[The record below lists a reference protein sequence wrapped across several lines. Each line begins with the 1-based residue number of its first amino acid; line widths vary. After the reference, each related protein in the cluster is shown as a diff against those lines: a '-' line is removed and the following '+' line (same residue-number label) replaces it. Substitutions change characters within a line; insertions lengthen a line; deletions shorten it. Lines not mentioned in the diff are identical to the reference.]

1 VKRQSISANEF
12 GKTTNMIIET
22 LIGYMNLPNEKG
34 IGQGGTCIL
43 PNAKWARMVIH
54 HKIVLKNQAP

>member
-1 VKRQSISANEF
+1 
-12 GKTTNMIIET
+12 MIIET

-43 PNAKWARMVIH
+43 PNAKWARMVMH